1 MEHSGKCRFSVSVDP
16 DLQGA
21 LDSFTERCG
30 FANRS
35 QALSAIISRQL
46 SEEFSSISKGLAA
59 GTVTMVYDH
68 HKRNLCTVL
77 TDIQHDY
84 TDLISSSL
92 HIHLNHHCCMEI
104 VAVSG
109 DAAKIRE
116 LADRL
121 ITVKGIQTGK
131 LALFPI

>member
-1 MEHSGKCRFSVSVDP
+1 MEHPSKSRFSVSVDP

-35 QALSAIISRQL
+35 QALSAMIRRQL
-46 SEEFSSISKGLAA
+46 SEELSSLSEGYAA

-68 HKRNLCTVL
+68 HKRNLCTIL

-84 TDLISSSL
+84 TDVISSSL
-92 HIHLNHHCCMEI
+92 HIHLDHHHCMEI

-121 ITVKGIQTGK
+121 ITVKGVLTGR
-131 LALFPI
+131 LALFSI